1 MGSRPDWH
9 REGRDWPNRGHSRFV
24 RAAGIRW
31 HVQVAGEGPTCLLVH
46 GTGGATHSW
55 RDVLPLVAERLTV
68 VAPDLPGHGFTET
81 PALHRLSLA
90 AMGEAVGA
98 LLAALGLA
106 PAVAV
111 GHSAGAAIAAR
122 MCLDGHAAPAAV
134 VSLNGAFLPFGDAR
148 SAFYSGFARFLALNP
163 LVPRMIAFQAGDRGA
178 VERFIR
184 RTGSAAD
191 PRGAEL
197 YRRLFS
203 TPQHVGAALGMMAHA
218 DFRALLAD
226 LPRLAPPLVLA
237 VASRDAAVPPSQ
249 AARVR
254 EVLPSARIADLGPLG
269 HLAHEERPREAAELV
284 LRTAREAGAIA

>member
-1 MGSRPDWH
+1 MGARPDWH
-9 REGRDWPNRGHSRFV
+9 REGRDWPNRAHSRFV

-31 HVQVAGEGPTCLLVH
+31 HVQVAGEGPACLLLH

-55 RDVLPLVAERLTV
+55 RDVLPVLAGRMTV
-68 VAPDLPGHGFTET
+68 VAPDLPGHGFTEM
-81 PALHRLSLA
+81 PALRRMSLGGMA
-90 AMGEAVGA
+90 DAVGA
-98 LLAALGLA
+98 LLATLGLA

-111 GHSAGAAIAAR
+111 GHSAGAAIAVR
-122 MCLDGHAAPAAV
+122 TCLDGRAEPAAV
-134 VSLNGAFLPFGDAR
+134 VSLNGAFLPFGDER

-163 LVPRMIAFQAGDRGA
+163 LVPRMIAFQAAGRGA
-178 VERFIR
+178 VERFMR

-191 PRGAEL
+191 PRGADL

-226 LPRLAPPLVLA
+226 LPRLSPLLVLA

-254 EVLPSARIADLGPLG
+254 EILPAARIEDLGPLG